1 MINRQRKYTFYLAY
15 PPSKPSVHQNV
26 TFMELMLKRRLVI
39 IAHPRVLVVSSSTL
53 LLDIKGLPACLKFK
67 MMTTMAIY
75 SSVYNDIKTVSNN
88 SYTQ

>member
-1 MINRQRKYTFYLAY
+1 MINRQIKCTFYLAY
-15 PPSKPSVHQNV
+15 PPSKPSVHQHV

-53 LLDIKGLPACLKFK
+53 LLDIKGLPACLKLK

-75 SSVYNDIKTVSNN
+75 STVYNDIKTVSNN